1 MTQDSPA
8 QDSPTQDSSDGQ
20 WRALPERVRTVWLI
34 NEAIGCAVWLAACGV
49 FAAVCIAND
58 WWGFWTQL
66 VAAIVAVYSIGD
78 LATQPLQTKYLYAF
92 TRFRIGERA
101 LSTRKGWL
109 FRRSTTTPYTRVQ
122 HVDTK
127 QNPVQRRFGL
137 TTVIVHTAADA
148 HEIAALDTAKAE
160 RMVAVIT
167 ALVANAKEDL

>member
-1 MTQDSPA
+1 MA
-8 QDSPTQDSSDGQ
+8 QDSPDGQ

-92 TRFRIGERA
+92 TRFQSASAPSRRAKGGCSAGPPPRRTRACSMWTRSRIRCNGG
-101 LSTRKGWL
+101 S
-109 FRRSTTTPYTRVQ
+109 
-122 HVDTK
+122 D
-127 QNPVQRRFGL
+127 
-137 TTVIVHTAADA
+137 
-148 HEIAALDTAKAE
+148 
-160 RMVAVIT
+160 
-167 ALVANAKEDL
+167 